1 MPKDAA
7 LVSWGPK
14 MHGAGVKSG
23 KPFDTA
29 STMKAAIEAAEFVNV
44 REKEYKVPI
53 GEWTKNA
60 CLKEAG
66 KSNRVQIL
74 DGLEGYAM

>member
-1 MPKDAA
+1 
-7 LVSWGPK
+7 

-29 STMKAAIEAAEFVNV
+29 STMKAAIEATGFVNV

-53 GEWTKNA
+53 RKWIKNA
-60 CLKEAG
+60 RLKEAG
-66 KSNRVQIL
+66 KYNKAQIL
-74 DGLEGYAM
+74 NGLEGYAV

>member
-1 MPKDAA
+1 
-7 LVSWGPK
+7 

-29 STMKAAIEAAEFVNV
+29 STMKAAIEATGFVNV

-53 GEWTKNA
+53 RKWIKNA
-60 CLKEAG
+60 RLKGAG
-66 KSNRVQIL
+66 KYNKAQIL
-74 DGLEGYAM
+74 NGLEGYAV